1 MMPSALKFGKRAVLK
16 GPRTK
21 EDHFFT
27 PSEGLQKMREKGGGL
42 VFIISAPSGAGKT
55 TLVREVIRQLPGL
68 QFSVSF
74 TTRLPRPKE
83 KDGEDYHFVS
93 HSVFQRMV
101 EKNEFI
107 EWAEVL
113 GNRYG
118 TPRPDLKK
126 LESEGMDLILDID
139 TQGAKKVKNE
149 IGQPVLIY
157 LLPPSLKALRERL
170 INRGVDTPEMVRFRL
185 SSARKDMEK
194 AECYHYIIVN
204 DSVEEAVERF
214 KSIIIAER
222 CRRSKQLILE
232 ENKRGWEV

>member
-1 MMPSALKFGKRAVLK
+1 MNFVYEK
-16 GPRTK
+16 GSGFR
-21 EDHFFT
+21 H
-27 PSEGLQKMREKGGGL
+27 KMIEKGGGL

-55 TLVREVIRQLPGL
+55 TLVREVMRQLPDL

-74 TTRLPRPKE
+74 TTRLPRPNEKE
-83 KDGEDYHFVS
+83 GEDYHFVS
-93 HSVFQRMV
+93 HSLFQKMI
-101 EKNEFI
+101 EKNEFL

-126 LESEGMDLILDID
+126 LESEGIDLILDVD

-157 LLPPSLKALRERL
+157 VLPPSLKALRERL
-170 INRGVDTPEMVRFRL
+170 INRGVDSLEMVKFRL
-185 SSARKDMEK
+185 SSARRDMEE
-194 AECYHYIIVN
+194 AEGYHYVIVN
-204 DSVEEAVERF
+204 DCVEEAVEKL

-222 CRRSKQLILE
+222 CRRSKQLILK
-232 ENKRGWEV
+232 ENKKGWEEKDG